1 VKRILLLVEDDEF
14 VAEAV
19 EQGLRPWFHQVLLV
33 SNPRMAI
40 EAMSTI
46 CVDVIVS
53 DYDLGVGHVT
63 GVDLLELVAL
73 TWPSVRRVLYS
84 GTLDIRPSDA
94 AHAVVRKPASIP
106 ELLVAIGNGR

>member
-1 VKRILLLVEDDEF
+1 LLVEDDEF
-14 VAEAV
+14 VAAAV
-19 EQGLRPWFHQVLLV
+19 ERGLRPWFDQVLSV
-33 SNPRMAI
+33 SNPRSAI

-84 GTLDIRPSDA
+84 GTPDIRPTDA
-94 AHAVVRKPASIP
+94 AHAVVRKPASIS
-106 ELLVAIGNGR
+106 ELLVAVGDAQ